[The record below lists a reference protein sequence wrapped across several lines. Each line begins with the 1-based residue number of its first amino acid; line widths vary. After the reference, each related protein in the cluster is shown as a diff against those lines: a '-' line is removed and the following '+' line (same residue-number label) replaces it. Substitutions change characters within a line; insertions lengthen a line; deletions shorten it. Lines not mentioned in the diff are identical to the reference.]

1 MRKICQE
8 KQGKLKKLKGCQ
20 NLRALCACLRA
31 YGKSIYRFL
40 NLSPPHQS
48 GISFSSRTKRREPR
62 SVSMQILPASAK
74 SCIINSRQAPH
85 GIPALP
91 SGITATIF
99 ISTER
104 KRVEKSQIFFII
116 VISSA
121 VARARSAQPCQ
132 GSRLRETADKSQ
144 LN

>member
-1 MRKICQE
+1 MRAICV
-8 KQGKLKKLKGCQ
+8 
-20 NLRALCACLRA
+20 CLRA

-74 SCIINSRQAPH
+74 SYIINSRQAPH

-99 ISTER
+99 EIRLSPAD
-104 KRVEKSQIFFII
+104 II
-116 VISSA
+116 EAIA
-121 VARARSAQPCQ
+121 ARSAHIPSEQAVSIHTP
-132 GSRLRETADKSQ
+132 E
-144 LN
+144 